1 MSTTVDPR
9 SAADVAQRSRS
20 SFLVS
25 FGALAPE
32 RRRALT
38 AIYAFCRV
46 VDDAVD
52 RDGEPEERRAHL
64 QFWRDE
70 LDRAYGGDP
79 HTGIGRELRHA
90 VRRYDVARRHLDAVC
105 AGVAMDL
112 EPVVFGTLEEL
123 EGYCYKVASAVGLAC
138 LPVFGASGQAAGE
151 YAVRL
156 GLAMQLTNVA
166 RDLSTDARAGRVY
179 APREWL
185 GEEGIE
191 PAWLA
196 GDGPPA
202 AYRRGGPIDCLVRRL
217 AAVAREHFAQAEAVL
232 PAEHRAALLAP
243 QIMAAVYQDLLRR
256 IGRRG
261 GDLRRS
267 RPPRVPR
274 WRRLL
279 LAWRV
284 RARCRG

>member
-1 MSTTVDPR
+1 MKAAANPQT
-9 SAADVAQRSRS
+9 AADVARRSRS

-25 FGALAPE
+25 FSALPPE

-52 RDGEPEERRAHL
+52 RSGEEEDRRARL
-64 QFWRDE
+64 QFWCDE
-70 LDRAYGGDP
+70 LERAYGGEP
-79 HTGIGRELRHA
+79 QTELGRELRDA
-90 VRRYDVARRHLDAVC
+90 VRRFDVPRRHLDAVC
-105 AGVAMDL
+105 AGVAMDI
-112 EPVVFGTLEEL
+112 EPAAFGTLEEL

-138 LPVFGASGQAAGE
+138 LPVFGASGTAAGT

-156 GLAMQLTNVA
+156 GLAMQITNVT
-166 RDLSTDARAGRVY
+166 RDLATDARNGRVY
-179 APREWL
+179 APRQWL
-185 GEEGIE
+185 GEEGVDRD
-191 PAWLA
+191 WLA
-196 GDGPPA
+196 GAGPPA
-202 AYRRGGPIDCLVRRL
+202 AYARGGPIDRLVRRL
-217 AAVAREHFAQAEAVL
+217 ASVAREHFAQAEAIL

-256 IGRRG
+256 IERRG
-261 GDLRRS
+261 GDLRENKRL
-267 RPPRVPR
+267 RVPH

-284 RARCRG
+284 RARCRA